1 MSYRIAA
8 SLHRGNPRLEV
19 VDAHSGRLRLAWEY
33 PKARR
38 RHAGDGADA
47 AVEEL
52 FRRLFLLTTEDY
64 LRGDM
69 PPRQRD

>member
-8 SLHRGNPRLEV
+8 SLREGNPRLEV
-19 VDAHSGRLRLAWEY
+19 LDAETGRLRLAWEY

-38 RHAGDGADA
+38 REAGDA
-47 AVEEL
+47 AVDEL

-64 LRGDM
+64 LRGRTGRSPD
-69 PPRQRD
+69 